1 MANQNNDAG
10 QFYLIITDVEQ
21 DQEEALS
28 NDFASAFSLDP
39 EIAGRILKGSPM
51 IFAEDLTK
59 KEIRAITPKL
69 RELSGKGLEFR
80 VTARVPD
87 GLAKLHWPV
96 RPRFTAANSGSA
108 VAVSFDWNNNAF
120 ICPGCG
126 ETFHFRRL
134 GKLNLGATPV
144 SAPTPPA
151 APQAAPEL
159 VEEVVESI
167 EPVEDAEIL
176 EIADDVEEI
185 GLEDVDLSSEVEMD
199 VEEISLDDE
208 TATDGTQ
215 PEGVISPP
223 EETSLEDLEGDE
235 GLLEEV
241 EEEIPAGKRYNVFLS
256 KISDSAKRVKAAG
269 LLSKVKGCSPGE
281 AKELATRLVIPLAKG
296 VSKEKAEDVLGQF
309 KKLKVFGRMTE
320 VK

>member
-69 RELSGKGLEFR
+69 RELSGKGMEFR

-144 SAPTPPA
+144 SAPTPPR
-151 APQAAPEL
+151 
-159 VEEVVESI
+159 
-167 EPVEDAEIL
+167 
-176 EIADDVEEI
+176 
-185 GLEDVDLSSEVEMD
+185 
-199 VEEISLDDE
+199 
-208 TATDGTQ
+208 
-215 PEGVISPP
+215 
-223 EETSLEDLEGDE
+223 
-235 GLLEEV
+235 
-241 EEEIPAGKRYNVFLS
+241 PAGG
-256 KISDSAKRVKAAG
+256 AG
-269 LLSKVKGCSPGE
+269 ACGRGCR
-281 AKELATRLVIPLAKG
+281 KHRTRRRRG
-296 VSKEKAEDVLGQF
+296 N
-309 KKLKVFGRMTE
+309 T
-320 VK
+320 